1 MHIWP
6 SMKIRESFK
15 VAYLEKLELNLHR
28 MNSQKKKNTAS
39 VIEKKLLDETN
50 NQRERERERERDIVV
65 DLEME
70 NRAGGGGG
78 ALLLCQELLMIL
90 SCCYCCFCFG
100 ACVDKEGN

>member
-1 MHIWP
+1 
-6 SMKIRESFK
+6 
-15 VAYLEKLELNLHR
+15 
-28 MNSQKKKNTAS
+28 MNSQKKNTTS

-65 DLEME
+65 DLGME
-70 NRAGGGGG
+70 NHAAGGGG
-78 ALLLCQELLMIL
+78 ALLLFQELLMIL

>member
-15 VAYLEKLELNLHR
+15 VAYLEKLESNLHR

-50 NQRERERERERDIVV
+50 NQRERERERDIVV

-70 NRAGGGGG
+70 NHAAGGGG
-78 ALLLCQELLMIL
+78 ALLLCQELLLIL
-90 SCCYCCFCFG
+90 SCCYCCFCLG